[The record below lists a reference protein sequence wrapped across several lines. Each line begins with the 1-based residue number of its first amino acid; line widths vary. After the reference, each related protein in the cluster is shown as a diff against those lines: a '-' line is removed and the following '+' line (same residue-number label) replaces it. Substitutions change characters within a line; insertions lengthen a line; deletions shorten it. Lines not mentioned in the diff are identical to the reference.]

1 MRISD
6 WSSDVC
12 SSDLPLD
19 DLAIVLSSGRGQ
31 RSLRLGDD
39 GAERLA
45 LVHRD
50 VGQNLALQFHPGQ
63 LQAVPELR
71 IGQALGADA
80 GVDALDPQAADGPL
94 LDLALA
100 TGLLAA
106 PFVALPGAARRLL
119 SG

>member
-50 VGQNLALQFHPGQ
+50 VGQNLAVQFHAGQ
-63 LQAVPELR
+63 LQAVHELR

-80 GVDALDPQAADGPL
+80 GVDALDPQAAEGDRKS
-94 LDLALA
+94 
-100 TGLLAA
+100 T
-106 PFVALPGAARRLL
+106 RLN
-119 SG
+119 SSH